1 MMKKDV
7 SNIKDELMQS
17 ILLRLKHLSQY
28 IIIGTIIIV
37 FAPFILE
44 AIETTVT
51 VSKALPHHILS
62 NENSSIAYDPTRTL
76 GIGLITSSFFA
87 DTFQALEQGGNSIM
101 TESAVWW
108 RITINNQTKEACFLH
123 LHSIGVDT
131 IDVYVP
137 TSTGGFHHLRFGH
150 LVEQQ
155 TGKFINNDWQV
166 GIELPELDAKPST
179 IYIRKVARYA
189 IFCYASVGTSSAI
202 MQADKERSMFNAA
215 FLGLVCALIFYN
227 LFIYISLRSKSYLFY
242 LCYIGIFLLH
252 HVFMMGKLYWL
263 FGTSATM
270 IIHQYGLTTLTCLV
284 SISIIWFSA
293 YFLQVRRYAP
303 TMAFVLEVFFVTQ
316 IVLIAIELFGAFYLP
331 TAIFF
336 TRQLISFNVGLM
348 SILCILSAIVVHRCG
363 NTGARFF
370 LLGWTLW
377 TLTIVYLICMTL
389 GVIPTTTFGVY
400 HLLQIGA
407 ASEMLLMSIALA
419 DRINTLRGEKE
430 SALRESNH
438 LIEEHNLALERRVTE
453 RTAELKHAYDALVSA
468 NQAIQQQ
475 VKFQNIQNDRIQKK
489 NHQLE
494 QQNKQLHSLNEE
506 RSNLLGIVA
515 HDLKNPLASIIFAA
529 ESTRHFLRAIPPK
542 EVDVE
547 ERFLRIESAAER
559 MHGIITNLLSVH
571 TLETGQIKIVP
582 EKFDIVSLVQG
593 MVEDYTEPAA
603 AKYIQLHFRVDDCIH
618 IHSDRSIIAEILDN
632 LISNAIKY
640 SPSGRNVYV
649 SLLTEK
655 GASSMAA
662 SAYSLL
668 NGQRSF
674 GERYFL
680 IAVSDEGPGMT
691 EEDKA
696 KLFTKFA
703 KLSAQPT
710 GGESST
716 GLGLAIVKKFVELL
730 RGSIWC
736 ESEYGVGTTF
746 YVTLPMDVIQHNQQY
761 N

>member
-1 MMKKDV
+1 MTITFSTFQMLV
-7 SNIKDELMQS
+7 YAPPLRHCLMLAM
-17 ILLRLKHLSQY
+17 ILVCSLFSC
-28 IIIGTIIIV
+28 V
-37 FAPFILE
+37 E
-44 AIETTVT
+44 ASAALVT
-51 VSKALPHHILS
+51 VSKQVVPYI
-62 NENSSIAYDPTRTL
+62 
-76 GIGLITSSFFA
+76 FA
-87 DTFQALEQGGNSIM
+87 DTDSSVFEDPTQRLGIETVSASIFAAEFQPLRHIGTSIF

-108 RITINNQTKEACFLH
+108 RMTISNKSGEQCYLH
-123 LHSIGVDT
+123 VHNIGTDT
-131 IDVYVP
+131 IDIYIP
-137 TSTGGFHHLRFGH
+137 SEGGQFTHYRYGH
-150 LVEQQ
+150 LVRNTNTASQH
-155 TGKFINNDWQV
+155 DWQMAMPLPQV
-166 GIELPELDAKPST
+166 GVVPTT
-179 IYIRKVARYA
+179 IYVRKVAHYA
-189 IFCYASVGTSSAI
+189 IFFYGSIGTYQA
-202 MQADKERSMFNAA
+202 MVEADKERAMFNAA
-215 FLGLVCALIFYN
+215 FLGIGCALFLYN
-227 LFIYISLRSKSYLFY
+227 FFVFLSLRSKSYLYY
-242 LCYIGIFLLH
+242 LCYTVVFLVH
-252 HVFMMGKLYWL
+252 HIFMMGKLHWL
-263 FGTSATM
+263 FGTEGAM
-270 IIHQYGLTTLTCLV
+270 IIHRYGLTSLSCFASMTIL
-284 SISIIWFSA
+284 WFTG
-293 YFLQVRRYAP
+293 YFLHVRRYSTKIYWALLG
-303 TMAFVLEVFFVTQ
+303 MFYFQFCMIFLECVG
-316 IVLIAIELFGAFYLP
+316 IFYPHATFLS
-331 TAIFF
+331 
-336 TRQLISFNVGLM
+336 RQMISVNVGVM
-348 SILCILSAIVVHRCG
+348 SVLCVTSAVVVYYRG
-363 NTGARFF
+363 NKGARFF

-377 TLTIVYLICMTL
+377 LLTLLYLIFMTV

-407 ASEMLLMSIALA
+407 ASEMVLMAIALA
-419 DRINTLRGEKE
+419 DRINTLRKEKE
-430 SALRESNH
+430 LALSENAQ
-438 LIEEHNLALERRVTE
+438 LVQAQNLDLERRVLA
-453 RTAELKHAYDALVSA
+453 RTSELEIAYDALVSA

-475 VKFQNIQNDRIQKK
+475 VKFQHIQNTRIHEK
-489 NHQLE
+489 NLQLE
-494 QQNKQLHSLNEE
+494 QQNKQLHLLNEE
-506 RSNLLGIVA
+506 KSNLLGIVA

-691 EEDKA
+691 EEDKS

-703 KLSAQPT
+703 KLSARPT
-710 GGESST
+710 AGESST